1 MRALRTWHV
10 VVFCWLGLFAQAQGQ
25 FYVSPKVCL
34 PSTGGL
40 SPALPSPG
48 TGGPPP
54 GTGPSAV
61 SCQTPAYFFDT
72 DTNSVTRSWD
82 FLGDGNFQ
90 EGPRAVTFLYSQEGT
105 VNVTLRKVNKAGV
118 VSDEN
123 RVVQI
128 GRAPSAPLFNRRPT
142 ADTTLCKG
150 STLTLNPYRHQLGF
164 EPSGVQFKWFP
175 GGQTTP
181 TIDVDS
187 AGCYSVEVSDILTGC
202 SQVAR
207 INVKFCLAPAAA
219 GGGVERWYFGQGA
232 TLEFEAGGDVIE
244 PERDSLATDG
254 DIFQPNEN
262 TIENPSFSPT
272 TTPSTISNRV
282 RTNGATTMV
291 FGPTG
296 DLVFY
301 SDGKAIYS
309 ADDSTLSAQSP
320 ADTLMGGSINT
331 AHGMAIIPKFG
342 CNSCNFHEYWAIYLD
357 ESTKTLSYDVID
369 MRVQSVQGKITQR
382 GIPLLYPTTGAI
394 RVVPKPDDTGYIL
407 VAQERDTTQ
416 LHTFVIDSTGINRIV
431 SNIPSLETQSY
442 DASALSIA
450 SSNGENWV
458 MIGRDGDNWNLE
470 FLSLDLDSYTMSRD
484 RIVTL
489 PVRSGGKVT
498 GLSYSPNES
507 KVFFTVNYP
516 PGSTPLSEIYQI
528 SVDDIQPPRLVV
540 TSNTESYQGLQ
551 VGPVSGEGA
560 KYLYVAVAGSMRLPY
575 FQSSNDFGTN
585 AAEVGWVQTSD
596 GNAAPLN
603 NPSGAYF
610 PQVVRAPQENE
621 GDGIQ
626 ATYSGNCEDSPTI
639 LTTQD
644 VCSPQRNEVEW
655 IFEDGTTEKGKQVS
669 KVFPKVGWN
678 RFQLRIRTYNRSPLS
693 GVINNQLVNSIIQQL
708 ESLCTDTTLV
718 DSIYI
723 KPRPKF
729 SLPDSFYVCLKTI
742 PVLPTRIDPRPTG
755 GDDFEFRW
763 MTVGISPAL
772 LENGTNSFYDFLIPT
787 PFQLEVTNNLGCA
800 TTQRSKA
807 VSGCDP
813 VLLAPDIFTPNG
825 DGVNDLFE
833 PIVRF
838 TSQYQLLIYNR
849 WGELIFEANSPEQA
863 RWDGKVR
870 GKILA
875 PALYTYQIR
884 YVAEDFPERGVQVKQ
899 GPVWVVR

>member
-1 MRALRTWHV
+1 MMKK
-10 VVFCWLGLFAQAQGQ
+10 VFFIGSMITFSWLTILFTANAQ

-34 PSTGGL
+34 PPSGGIRP
-40 SPALPSPG
+40 PAPSPG
-48 TGGPPP
+48 PGTPPP
-54 GTGPSAV
+54 GGNQSLT

-72 DTNSVTRSWD
+72 DTNSIARTWD

-90 EGPRAVTFLYSQEGT
+90 SGPRATTFQYPQEGLFT
-105 VNVTLRKVNKAGV
+105 VSLRKVDKSGV
-118 VSDEN
+118 VTTESREV
-123 RVVQI
+123 RV
-128 GRAPSAPLFNRRPT
+128 GRAPSPPLFNRQPT

-150 STLTLNPYRHQLGF
+150 SSLTLNPYRHQAGIR
-164 EPSGVQFKWFP
+164 PSGVTFKWFP
-175 GGQTTP
+175 GGETTP
-181 TIDVDS
+181 TIEVDS
-187 AGCYSVEVSDILTGC
+187 AGCYSVEVSDTLTGC
-202 SQVAR
+202 SQTAR

-232 TLEFEAGGDVIE
+232 TLEFSLGGDQI
-244 PERDSLATDG
+244 PAERDSLANEG
-254 DIFQPNEN
+254 DIFQPGQP
-262 TIENPSFSPT
+262 TIENPSFSPSP
-272 TTPSTISNRV
+272 TPSTISNRV
-282 RTNGATTMV
+282 RTNGATAMV

-301 SDGKAIYS
+301 SDGKAIYT
-309 ADDSTLSAQSP
+309 AEDSTLSAQSP
-320 ADTLMGGSINT
+320 ADTLLGGSINT
-331 AHGMAIIPKFG
+331 AHGMAIVPKFG
-342 CNSCNFHEYWAIYLD
+342 CYSCNFHEYWAIYLD
-357 ESTKTLSYDVID
+357 ERTQTLSYDVID
-369 MRVQSVQGKITQR
+369 MRVQTAQGKITQR

-394 RVVPKPDDTGYIL
+394 RIVEKPDNTGYIL

-416 LHTFVIDSTGINRIV
+416 LHTFVIDSTGINRTV
-431 SNIPSLETQSY
+431 STIPSLDSQSY

-450 SSNGENWV
+450 SANGENWV
-458 MIGRDGDNWNLE
+458 MVGRDGDNWTLD
-470 FLSLDLDSYTMSRD
+470 FLSLSLDTYDMSRD
-484 RIVTL
+484 RSVTL
-489 PVRSGGKVT
+489 PVRAGGRVT
-498 GLSYSPNES
+498 GLAFSPNES

-516 PGSTPLSEIYQI
+516 PGSSPLSEIYQI
-528 SVDDIQPPRLVV
+528 SVDDTRPPRLVV
-540 TSNTESYQGLQ
+540 FSDTESYQGLQ

-560 KYLYVAVAGSMRLPY
+560 KYLYVAVPGLRSLAY

-585 AAEVGWVQTSD
+585 AAEVGWVGPSD
-596 GNAAPLN
+596 ANAALLN
-603 NPSGAYF
+603 NPGGAYF
-610 PQVVRAPQENE
+610 PQVVHAPQQNE

-693 GVINNQLVNSIIQQL
+693 GVINNQLINSVIQRL
-708 ESLCTDTTLV
+708 ETLCTDTTLV

-729 SLPDSFYVCLKTI
+729 ALPDSFYVCLKTDPI
-742 PVLPTRIDPRPTG
+742 VPYRLDPRPTG
-755 GDDFEFRW
+755 GNEFDFRW
-763 MTVGISPAL
+763 LTTLGATFS
-772 LENGTNSFYDFLIPT
+772 TNSFYDFVIPST
-787 PFQLEVTNNLGCA
+787 FDLEVTNDLGCL

-807 VSGCDP
+807 VSGCEP
-813 VLLAPDIFTPNG
+813 VVLAPDIFTPNG
-825 DGVNDLFE
+825 DGINDVFE

-849 WGELIFEANSPEQA
+849 WGELIFEANQPEQA

-870 GKILA
+870 GRIFA

-884 YVAEDFPERGVQVKQ
+884 YVAEDFPEQGVQVKQ